1 MLKTETSFFAKADLL
16 LESSRLQT
24 RETRRS
30 FGIQS
35 VSKVLMYWRQV
46 QVQYHKEIWF
56 YEKYYWFGQ
65 IFTWLKNTSSDDLL
79 WYSITI

>member
-35 VSKVLMYWRQV
+35 VSKILMYWRQV
-46 QVQYHKEIWF
+46 QVQYH
-56 YEKYYWFGQ
+56 
-65 IFTWLKNTSSDDLL
+65 
-79 WYSITI
+79 

>member
-35 VSKVLMYWRQV
+35 VSKILIAR
-46 QVQYHKEIWF
+46 F
-56 YEKYYWFGQ
+56 KYNTTRRFGFMKR
-65 IFTWLKNTSSDDLL
+65 IIGLVRFLRG
-79 WYSITI
+79 